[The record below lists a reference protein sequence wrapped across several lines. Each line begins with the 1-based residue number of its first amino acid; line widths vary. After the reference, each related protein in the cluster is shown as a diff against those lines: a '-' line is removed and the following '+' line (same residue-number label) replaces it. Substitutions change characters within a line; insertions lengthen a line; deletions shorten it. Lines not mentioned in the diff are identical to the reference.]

1 MAWKTKYP
9 GYEPRGFAAHT
20 RDIRE
25 WVPYI
30 SHLVVVQRLN
40 LPSISKIGET
50 GAAQTRNRLV
60 ARGASGETAVEGF
73 YSCTA
78 ANA

>member
-25 WVPYI
+25 WAPYI
-30 SHLVVVQRLN
+30 SHLVVAQRLN
-40 LPSISKIGET
+40 LPSISKIGEIS
-50 GAAQTRNRLV
+50 AAQTRNRLA
-60 ARGASGETAVEGF
+60 ARDASGEATG
-73 YSCTA
+73 
-78 ANA
+78 